1 MTQSM
6 AQQTWTFF
14 PSRSPEKLT
23 KKVFP
28 IWCKFVNQECGKLYT
43 YFFSSCL
50 FVFFT
55 CIFFE
60 AIQNYRTKTNY
71 EINKR
76 KKSSIF
82 SLILLS
88 THLSNK
94 IDFLKW
100 SATSNPSYLCFSLQN
115 IRWNALEWRFQ
126 FGSCY
131 CLQAT
136 IIFWR
141 AKVKG
146 DNLWKVTF

>member
-100 SATSNPSYLCFSLQN
+100 SATSNPSYLFFLFAKHSLKCVRMKISVWLVLLFTSN
-115 IRWNALEWRFQ
+115 NYFLK
-126 FGSCY
+126 S
-131 CLQAT
+131 
-136 IIFWR
+136 
-141 AKVKG
+141 
-146 DNLWKVTF
+146 